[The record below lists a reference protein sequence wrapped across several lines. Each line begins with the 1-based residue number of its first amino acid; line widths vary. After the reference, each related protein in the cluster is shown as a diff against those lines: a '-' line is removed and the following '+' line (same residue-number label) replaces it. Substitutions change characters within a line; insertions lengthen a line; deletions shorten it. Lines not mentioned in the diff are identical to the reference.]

1 MWHVPGPVGKW
12 FDRGLFWWQHR
23 SARLGAKRAL
33 TLAERG
39 LDFADALRVF
49 EDRSLTAVD
58 DTAVD
63 DRIAYGEVRYLT
75 YGWLDER
82 AVAVVWTE
90 REGRRRVISMRH
102 MHRWEIE
109 HVGLD

>member
-1 MWHVPGPVGKW
+1 MEIS
-12 FDRGLFWWQHR
+12 FD
-23 SARLGAKRAL
+23 GAKRAL

-49 EDRSLTAVD
+49 EGRSL
-58 DTAVD
+58 TAVD